1 MSQLAEETRWLSCR
15 MTGLAIAVLVLLSG
29 VVQASSQPG
38 LSQQD
43 LADIDRVEDY
53 LNSFRS
59 LEARFVQMSS
69 TGQVAEG
76 DFWLSKPGKLRIDY
90 DPPVPMQIVSN
101 GLFLVYEDTE
111 LEQQTHVPLSSTP
124 VGILVDDQITLNN
137 DDLEVTAVD
146 RGAAFVEI
154 TVIRREEPN
163 AGDVT
168 LVFSDRP
175 LALKRWV
182 VTDAQGVRTN
192 FALLGALTGVDI
204 DPDLFVVEQRGP
216 GGGNQDR

>member
-1 MSQLAEETRWLSCR
+1 MRRAATIGGYMSRLLAVAILIAAPVAQATSPDSLS
-15 MTGLAIAVLVLLSG
+15 
-29 VVQASSQPG
+29 P
-38 LSQQD
+38 QD
-43 LADIDRVEDY
+43 LADIERIEAY
-53 LNSFRS
+53 LNSFDS

-76 DFWLSKPGKLRIDY
+76 DFLLSKPGKLRIDY
-90 DPPVPMQIVSN
+90 DPPVPMQIIAN

-111 LEQQTHVPLSSTP
+111 LEQQTHVPLASTP
-124 VGILVDDQITLNN
+124 VGILVNEDITLNN
-137 DDLEVTAVD
+137 DEIAVTAVD
-146 RGAAFVEI
+146 RGAAFIEVA
-154 TVIRREEPN
+154 VIRKDEPN
-163 AGDVT
+163 AGEVR

-204 DPDLFVVEQRGP
+204 DPDLFIVENKFP
-216 GGGNQDR
+216 KDRQ